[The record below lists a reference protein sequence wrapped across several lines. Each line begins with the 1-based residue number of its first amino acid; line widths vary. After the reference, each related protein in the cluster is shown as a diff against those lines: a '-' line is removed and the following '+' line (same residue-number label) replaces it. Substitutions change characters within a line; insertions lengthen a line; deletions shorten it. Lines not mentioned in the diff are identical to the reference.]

1 MASTHDS
8 DARDL
13 ASFLQQ
19 VFACAPDVAEAI
31 GRRTSERRFAAADL
45 VIRQGD
51 AVGEAFLM
59 RQGRARAVAYTR
71 EGQAVLLQEFTPG
84 DLFGA
89 LAEARNAASPAD
101 ISAVEASRMAV
112 FVSLELL
119 ALAERHGCVGLALA
133 RSLMKQLQA
142 ATDRMVARTTLSAVG
157 RIYAELLRL
166 ADQADGRTIRPAPIL
181 AALAGRVQTTRE
193 TASRAVNALER
204 RGIVRRDGE
213 ALSIVARRQLEDLV
227 V

>member
-1 MASTHDS
+1 
-8 DARDL
+8 
-13 ASFLQQ
+13 
-19 VFACAPDVAEAI
+19 
-31 GRRTSERRFAAADL
+31 
-45 VIRQGD
+45 
-51 AVGEAFLM
+51 
-59 RQGRARAVAYTR
+59 
-71 EGQAVLLQEFTPG
+71 
-84 DLFGA
+84 
-89 LAEARNAASPAD
+89 
-101 ISAVEASRMAV
+101 MAV

-166 ADQADGRTIRPAPIL
+166 ADQADGRTIRPVPIL